1 MKKLIAVFLSIF
13 ICLTFSGCS
22 LLFEYQTDAIDNFDI
37 GYSKVLNEAFV
48 SSYNWDGTDET
59 KNIVIPE
66 EYNGEKITALG
77 GYFGRGV
84 PCAFGVELPES
95 YQNNLCSEANQWFA
109 SDVYEDVGSV
119 DTVYLNFNL
128 HISEKIEQIK
138 IHTLDC
144 FYNGTYF
151 NGEDYNSKI
160 IVVLLY
166 NITCDEDNKTFYA
179 KEGKLYYRQN
189 DELVSDILYYDYDFE
204 THNK

>member
-1 MKKLIAVFLSIF
+1 MKKLIAVFLSVF

-77 GYFGRGV
+77 GYCGRGV
-84 PCAFGVELPES
+84 PCAFGIELPES
-95 YQNNLCSEANQWFA
+95 YQNNLCSEANQWVA

-128 HISEKIEQIK
+128 HISENIEQIK
-138 IHTLDC
+138 IHTLDR

-151 NGEDYNSKI
+151 NGKDYNSKI

-204 THNK
+204 TYNK

>member
-77 GYFGRGV
+77 GYCGRGV
-84 PCAFGVELPES
+84 PCAFGIEFPES

-109 SDVYEDVGSV
+109 SEVYEDIGSV

-128 HISEKIEQIK
+128 HISKNIEQIQ

-151 NGEDYNSKI
+151 YGEDYNSKI

-189 DELVSDILYYDYDFE
+189 DELVSDILYFDHKFE
-204 THNK
+204 N